1 MAKITQKRTT
11 WQSFRLCVFYKKH
24 FRLSGY
30 IGGYKK
36 EPRGAVL
43 FLRGDRAV
51 IDDCRSLFFDC
62 FARDGY
68 FDLSGLIFGAVRS
81 KLLSVRALTRS
92 SSTLSSRATVNQ
104 WVLFMW

>member
-1 MAKITQKRTT
+1 M
-11 WQSFRLCVFYKKH
+11 
-24 FRLSGY
+24 SGY
-30 IGGYKK
+30 IGGIKK
-36 EPRGAVL
+36 SRGAVL
-43 FLRGDRAV
+43 FLRGNRAV
-51 IDDCRSLFFDC
+51 IDDCRSLFSDC

-92 SSTLSSRATVNQ
+92 FSTLSSSATVNQ

>member
-1 MAKITQKRTT
+1 MGIKRAA
-11 WQSFRLCVFYKKH
+11 
-24 FRLSGY
+24 
-30 IGGYKK
+30 
-36 EPRGAVL
+36 GAVL
-43 FLRGDRAV
+43 FVLRGKRAV

-62 FARDGY
+62 FVFDDY
-68 FDLSGLIFGAVRS
+68 FDLCGLIFGAVRS